1 MNVCMYVC
9 QKGRNI
15 NTICVY
21 VYVYVCNCLFM
32 SKRSKLTKTSFILAI
47 RTVAAGH
54 RMIADGWG
62 MFEEVVTEA
71 GAGDL
76 PQLLR
81 SVRSMTTLPPAT
93 PPPAQSTP
101 PPARPTPPQ
110 GTPSPVPMDVQ
121 HPSPSPIKKE
131 LSDEEPILI
140 RVGEKISYSCPQC
153 ETVIVSKNG
162 CDAHIRAVHTGK
174 ALRCAY
180 CAFSSYNKDSLNRH
194 QREHN

>member
-1 MNVCMYVC
+1 MYVC
-9 QKGRNI
+9 MSK
-15 NTICVY
+15 TSKYCVY
-21 VYVYVCNCLFM
+21 FNAVDVYMM
-32 SKRSKLTKTSFILAI
+32 SKGLKLKNDTSIPAV

-62 MFEEVVTEA
+62 MFKEAVNQA

-81 SVRSMTTLPPAT
+81 SIRSMTTPPPAT
-93 PPPAQSTP
+93 PPPVLTTPPLQGPLATP
-101 PPARPTPPQ
+101 PPTL
-110 GTPSPVPMDVQ
+110 MDVQ
-121 HPSPSPIKKE
+121 GPSPQTVKQE
-131 LSDEEPILI
+131 ANNEEPILI
-140 RVGEKISYSCPQC
+140 RVGGEISYFCPQC
-153 ETVIVSKNG
+153 ETITISKNG

-180 CAFSSYNKDSLNRH
+180 CAFSTYNRDLLNRH